1 MLLIMERVSFTLE
14 FLFRA
19 SPTILYKFFTA
30 PDAIIRWFCDEADA
44 ENDVYT
50 FVWDGAEEVAEL
62 VDDIEEERIRFKWED
77 ADDEDEFLEIRW
89 RRSEVTGETIMEIQ
103 AFCDDD
109 EVESEKGW
117 WENQIKKLRVASG
130 G

>member
-1 MLLIMERVSFTLE
+1 MERVSFTLE

-109 EVESEKGW
+109 EVDSEKGW